1 MFEEMI
7 QQMRDSVRGTV
18 LDSMHDLISKDSKF
32 SLALTQKEVMEL
44 IGCGDE
50 STFAISFK
58 EHLKFA
64 EIKYGKSGTKWS
76 RDLVIEWFKEPRNLQ
91 LQRRGK

>member
-7 QQMRDSVRGTV
+7 QKLRDSVRGIV
-18 LDSMHDLISKDSKF
+18 LDSMHDYISNDGKYP
-32 SLALTQKEVMEL
+32 LALTQKQVMEL
-44 IGCGDE
+44 IGCKDE

-64 EIKYGKSGTKWS
+64 EMSYGKSGTKWS

>member
-1 MFEEMI
+1 
-7 QQMRDSVRGTV
+7 
-18 LDSMHDLISKDSKF
+18 
-32 SLALTQKEVMEL
+32 MEL
-44 IGCGDE
+44 IGCKDE
-50 STFAISFK
+50 STFSISFK

-64 EIKYGKSGTKWS
+64 EMNYGKSGTKWS

>member
-7 QQMRDSVRGTV
+7 QKLRDSVRGIV
-18 LDSMHDLISKDSKF
+18 LDSMQDYISNDGKYP
-32 SLALTQKEVMEL
+32 LALTQKQVMEL
-44 IGCGDE
+44 IGCKDE
-50 STFAISFK
+50 STFSISFK

-64 EIKYGKSGTKWS
+64 EMNYGKSGTKWS

>member
-7 QQMRDSVRGTV
+7 QKLRDSVRGIV
-18 LDSMHDLISKDSKF
+18 LDSMHDYISNHGKYP
-32 SLALTQKEVMEL
+32 LALTQKQVMEL
-44 IGCGDE
+44 IGCKDE
-50 STFAISFK
+50 STFSISFK

-64 EIKYGKSGTKWS
+64 EMSYGKSGTKWS

>member
-7 QQMRDSVRGTV
+7 QQMRDSVRGNV
-18 LDSMHDLISKDSKF
+18 LDSMHDFISDDGKYP
-32 SLALTQKEVMEL
+32 LALTQKQVMEL

-64 EIKYGKSGTKWS
+64 EMSYGKSGTKWS
-76 RDLVIEWFKEPRNLQ
+76 R
-91 LQRRGK
+91 